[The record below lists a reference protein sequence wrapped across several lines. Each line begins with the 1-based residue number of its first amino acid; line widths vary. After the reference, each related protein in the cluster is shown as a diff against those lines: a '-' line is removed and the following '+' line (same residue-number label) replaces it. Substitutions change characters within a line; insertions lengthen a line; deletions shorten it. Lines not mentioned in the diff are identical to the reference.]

1 MQNSQHLN
9 NPTQATQ
16 SNIQI
21 EDILV
26 MSELK
31 QQGAYKSNGNSQLF
45 SIVLHDTSAHFGHR
59 TIKGHT

>member
-26 MSELK
+26 MSEIK
-31 QQGAYKSNGNSQLF
+31 QQGAYKSNGSFQLF
-45 SIVLHDTSAHFGHR
+45 SILPILAIARSKATYE
-59 TIKGHT
+59 K